1 MQCHIIR
8 KFMYAQNEGHIQRW
22 TRTDNLN
29 VILIHVLGSTFPIL
43 RRHVLRKLFT
53 GLAALKFEIKS
64 AFEGE
69 RRRYMIIKL
78 ETEMDASPFAT
89 TLRPRCDVRL
99 KVWSNKLILCPLY
112 GWDL

>member
-1 MQCHIIR
+1 
-8 KFMYAQNEGHIQRW
+8 MYAQNEGHIQRW

-64 AFEGE
+64 AFEGGE
-69 RRRYMIIKL
+69 AEIHDNKARDRDGCIPL
-78 ETEMDASPFAT
+78 CDDSET
-89 TLRPRCDVRL
+89 TLRRAL
-99 KVWSNKLILCPLY
+99 KSLVK
-112 GWDL
+112 